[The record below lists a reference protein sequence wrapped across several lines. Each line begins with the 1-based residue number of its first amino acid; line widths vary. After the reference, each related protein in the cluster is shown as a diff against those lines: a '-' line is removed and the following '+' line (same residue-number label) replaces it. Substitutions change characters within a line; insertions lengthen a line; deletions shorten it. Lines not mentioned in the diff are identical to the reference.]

1 MFMQHACLMI
11 CNVLS
16 ISISICYSCFLGVRM
31 CCLLAFDRFSNPSSR
46 IHETVELVT
55 DVVDKNGLDKKC
67 WMLQTQLYVNHSF
80 LYSGGITSHISV
92 RSPSDKTSL
101 WWRNQNQRFSKPR
114 ESHVLLGKKKK
125 PRIIVWIVIFDFT
138 RYILF

>member
-1 MFMQHACLMI
+1 MQHACLMI

-16 ISISICYSCFLGVRM
+16 ISISICYSCFMGVRM

-80 LYSGGITSHISV
+80 LYSGEITSRFVV
-92 RSPSDKTSL
+92 RLTRHRYGDEIRIKGF
-101 WWRNQNQRFSKPR
+101 QNRVSQ
-114 ESHVLLGKKKK
+114 
-125 PRIIVWIVIFDFT
+125 T
-138 RYILF
+138 CC